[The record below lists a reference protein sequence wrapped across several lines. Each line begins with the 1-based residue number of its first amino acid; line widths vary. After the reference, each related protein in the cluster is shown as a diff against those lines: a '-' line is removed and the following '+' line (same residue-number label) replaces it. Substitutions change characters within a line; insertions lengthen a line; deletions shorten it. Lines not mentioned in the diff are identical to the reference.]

1 MSHEDIE
8 LWRNN
13 AAAVI
18 MDDDANVLLGC
29 NGGKSP
35 YLHVPQGGVR
45 SKEPLLQAALRE
57 VREETG
63 LPADSLHL
71 IAELGG
77 LRYRYRS
84 KNRKS
89 STWDGQQQTYF
100 LLRFPGVRPALPPL
114 PPDSELSALRW
125 VPAAEL
131 REELFVPFKRPAV
144 REALR
149 AFFPIPGPTEQLLPL
164 LRDTLTAR
172 RYANAPQTAPDD
184 TALFGGGKEEIV
196 YQMEDLA
203 KRLDAAQEGKSL
215 LLVLMGSVG
224 SGRKNTLRA
233 VARCLDPLCT
243 RAFAPRPLRG
253 AEEELAAAT
262 PPPETALLLG
272 SSPYEIPEALPL
284 LPDWEAELARRGTRV
299 VKLLLRTS
307 YEAEC
312 KRREHPISPGEY
324 AALRARQDEVMAAT
338 PGPFPWYVV
347 PADRRWYRNY
357 IAARVVAESLEGPVV
372 ASRG

>member
-1 MSHEDIE
+1 MSHENIE

-18 MDDDANVLLGC
+18 MDDAANVLLGC

-45 SKEPLLQAALRE
+45 SKETLLQAALRE

-144 REALR
+144 RKALR
-149 AFFPIPGPTEQLLPL
+149 AFFPIPGPVNHLVPL
-164 LRDTLTAR
+164 LRDSLTVR

-184 TALFGGGKEEIV
+184 TVLFGGGKEEIV

-215 LLVLMGSVG
+215 LLVLMGSEG

-324 AALRARQDEVMAAT
+324 AALRARQDAVMAAT

>member
-1 MSHEDIE
+1 MSHEDTE

-18 MDDDANVLLGC
+18 IDDDANVLLGC

-35 YLHVPQGGVR
+35 YLHFPQGGVR
-45 SKEPLLQAALRE
+45 SKETLLQAALRE
-57 VREETG
+57 VQEETG
-63 LPADSLHL
+63 LPEDTLHL

-100 LLRFPGVRPALPPL
+100 LFRFPGVRPALPPL

-131 REELFVPFKRPAV
+131 REELFVPFKRPAI

-149 AFFPIPGPTEQLLPL
+149 AFFPIPGPMDQLVPL
-164 LRDTLTAR
+164 LRDTLTTH
-172 RYANAPQTAPDD
+172 RYANALQTAPDD
-184 TALFGGGKEEIV
+184 TVLFGGGKEEIA

-215 LLVLMGSVG
+215 LLVLLGSEG

-243 RAFAPRPLRG
+243 RAFAPRPLLRT
-253 AEEELAAAT
+253 EEELAAAT
-262 PPPETALLLG
+262 PPPQTTLLLG
-272 SSPYEIPEALPL
+272 SSPYELPEALPL
-284 LPDWEAELARRGTRV
+284 LPAWEAELAERGTRV

-307 YEAEC
+307 FEAEC
-312 KRREHPISPGEY
+312 KRREHPISTAEY
-324 AALRARQDEVMAAT
+324 AAICARQDAVMAAT

-347 PADRRWYRNY
+347 SADRRWYRNY
-357 IAARVVAESLEGPVV
+357 IAARLVTEALEAPVV
-372 ASRG
+372 AAQG

>member
-18 MDDDANVLLGC
+18 MDDAANVLLGC

-45 SKEPLLQAALRE
+45 SKETLLQAALRE
-57 VREETG
+57 VQEETG
-63 LPADSLHL
+63 LPADALHL

-149 AFFPIPGPTEQLLPL
+149 AFFPIPGPMNHLVPL
-164 LRDTLTAR
+164 LRDTLTVQ

-184 TALFGGGKEEIV
+184 TALFGGGKEEVV

-215 LLVLMGSVG
+215 LLVLMGSEG

-324 AALRARQDEVMAAT
+324 ARQDAVMAAT

-357 IAARVVAESLEGPVV
+357 IAARVVAEALEGPVV

>member
-1 MSHEDIE
+1 MSHEDTE

-35 YLHVPQGGVR
+35 YLHFPQGGVR
-45 SKEPLLQAALRE
+45 SKETLLQAALRE
-57 VREETG
+57 VQEETG
-63 LPADSLHL
+63 LSADALHL

-100 LLRFPGVRPALPPL
+100 LFRLPGIRPALPQQPT
-114 PPDSELSALRW
+114 DSELTALRW

-131 REELFVPFKRPAV
+131 HEELFVPFKRPAV

-149 AFFPIPGPTEQLLPL
+149 AFFPIPGPMDQLVPL
-164 LRDTLTAR
+164 LRESLTTR
-172 RYANAPQTAPDD
+172 RYVNAPQTAPDD
-184 TALFGGGKEEIV
+184 TALFGGGKEEIA

-215 LLVLMGSVG
+215 LLVLLGSEG

-243 RAFAPRPLRG
+243 RAFAPRPQQG
-253 AEEELAAAT
+253 AEKELAAAT
-262 PPPETALLLG
+262 PPPQTTLLLG
-272 SSPYEIPEALPL
+272 SSPYELPEALPL
-284 LPDWEAELARRGTRV
+284 LPAWEAELAQRGTRV

-307 YEAEC
+307 FEAEC
-312 KRREHPISPGEY
+312 KRREHPISTAEY
-324 AALRARQDEVMAAT
+324 AAICARQNAVMAAT

-357 IAARVVAESLEGPVV
+357 IAARLVAEALEAPVV
-372 ASRG
+372 AAQG

>member
-18 MDDDANVLLGC
+18 MDDAANVLLGC

-45 SKEPLLQAALRE
+45 SKETLLQAALRE

-125 VPAAEL
+125 VSAEER

-149 AFFPIPGPTEQLLPL
+149 AFFPIPGPVNHLVPL
-164 LRDTLTAR
+164 LRDSLTVR

-184 TALFGGGKEEIV
+184 TALFGGGKEEVV

-203 KRLDAAQEGKSL
+203 KRLDATQEGKSL
-215 LLVLMGSVG
+215 LLVLMGSEG

-284 LPDWEAELARRGTRV
+284 LPDWETELVRRGTRV

-324 AALRARQDEVMAAT
+324 AAIRARQDEVMAAT

-357 IAARVVAESLEGPVV
+357 IAARVVAEALEGPVV
-372 ASRG
+372 AARG

>member
-1 MSHEDIE
+1 MSHEDTE

-35 YLHVPQGGVR
+35 YLHFPQGGVR
-45 SKEPLLQAALRE
+45 SKETLLQAALRE
-57 VREETG
+57 VQEETG
-63 LPADSLHL
+63 LSADALHL

-100 LLRFPGVRPALPPL
+100 LFRLPGIRPALPQQ
-114 PPDSELSALRW
+114 PPDSELTALRW

-131 REELFVPFKRPAV
+131 HEELFVPFKRPAV

-149 AFFPIPGPTEQLLPL
+149 AFFPIPGLPERLVPL
-164 LRDTLTAR
+164 LRESLTTR
-172 RYANAPQTAPDD
+172 RYANALQTAPDD
-184 TALFGGGKEEIV
+184 TTLFGGGKEEIA

-203 KRLDAAQEGKSL
+203 KRLDAAQEGKRL
-215 LLVLMGSVG
+215 LLVLMGSEG

-243 RAFAPRPLRG
+243 RAFAPRPQQS
-253 AEEELAAAT
+253 AEKELAAAT
-262 PPPETALLLG
+262 PPPETTLLLG
-272 SSPYEIPEALPL
+272 TSPYELPEALPL
-284 LPDWEAELARRGTRV
+284 LPAWEAELAQRGTRV

-307 YEAEC
+307 FEAEC
-312 KRREHPISPGEY
+312 KRREHPISTAEY
-324 AALRARQDEVMAAT
+324 ADVCARQNAVMAAT

-357 IAARVVAESLEGPVV
+357 IAVRLVAEALEAPVV
-372 ASRG
+372 AAQG

>member
-1 MSHEDIE
+1 MSHENIE

-18 MDDDANVLLGC
+18 MDDAANVLLGC

-45 SKEPLLQAALRE
+45 SKETLLQAALRE
-57 VREETG
+57 VQEETG
-63 LPADSLHL
+63 LPADTLHL

-114 PPDSELSALRW
+114 PQDSELSALRW

-144 REALR
+144 RKALR
-149 AFFPIPGPTEQLLPL
+149 AFFPIPGPVNQLLPL
-164 LRDTLTAR
+164 LRDSLTVR
-172 RYANAPQTAPDD
+172 RYDNAPQTAPDD
-184 TALFGGGKEEIV
+184 TELFGGGKEEIV

-215 LLVLMGSVG
+215 LLVLMGSEG

-262 PPPETALLLG
+262 PPTETALLLG
-272 SSPYEIPEALPL
+272 GSPYEIPEALPL

-324 AALRARQDEVMAAT
+324 AALRARQDAVMAAT

-357 IAARVVAESLEGPVV
+357 IAARVVAEALEGPVV

>member
-1 MSHEDIE
+1 MSHEDTE

-13 AAAVI
+13 AAAVV
-18 MDDDANVLLGC
+18 MDDDANVLMGC

-35 YLHVPQGGVR
+35 YLHFPQGGVR
-45 SKEPLLQAALRE
+45 SKETLLQAAKRE
-57 VREETG
+57 VQEETG
-63 LPADSLHL
+63 LPADALHL

-100 LLRFPGVRPALPPL
+100 LFRLPGMRPALPQQPTG
-114 PPDSELSALRW
+114 SELTALRW

-131 REELFVPFKRPAV
+131 HEELFVPFKRPAV

-149 AFFPIPGPTEQLLPL
+149 AFFPIPGLPERLVPL
-164 LRDTLTAR
+164 LRESLTTR
-172 RYANAPQTAPDD
+172 RYVNAPQTAPND
-184 TALFGGGKEEIV
+184 TALFGGGQEEIA

-215 LLVLMGSVG
+215 LLVLLGSEG

-243 RAFAPRPLRG
+243 RAFAPRPLLRT
-253 AEEELAAAT
+253 EEELAAAT

-272 SSPYEIPEALPL
+272 SSPYELPEALPL
-284 LPDWEAELARRGTRV
+284 LPAWEAELAQRGTRV

-307 YEAEC
+307 FEAEC
-312 KRREHPISPGEY
+312 KRREHPISTAEY
-324 AALRARQDEVMAAT
+324 ADVCARQNAVMAAT

-357 IAARVVAESLEGPVV
+357 IAARLVAEALEAPVV
-372 ASRG
+372 AAQG

>member
-1 MSHEDIE
+1 MSHENIE

-18 MDDDANVLLGC
+18 MDDAANVLLGC

-45 SKEPLLQAALRE
+45 SKETLLQAALRE
-57 VREETG
+57 VQEETG
-63 LPADSLHL
+63 LPADALHL

-100 LLRFPGVRPALPPL
+100 LFRFPGMRPALPPL
-114 PPDSELSALRW
+114 PQDSELSALRW

-144 REALR
+144 RVALR
-149 AFFPIPGPTEQLLPL
+149 AFFPIPGPVNQLLPL
-164 LRDTLTAR
+164 LRDTLTVR

-184 TALFGGGKEEIV
+184 TALFGGGKEEVI

-215 LLVLMGSVG
+215 LLVLMGSEG

-324 AALRARQDEVMAAT
+324 AALRARQDAVMAAT

>member
-1 MSHEDIE
+1 MSHENIE

-18 MDDDANVLLGC
+18 MDDAANVLLGC

-45 SKEPLLQAALRE
+45 SKETLLQAALRE
-57 VREETG
+57 VQEETG
-63 LPADSLHL
+63 LPADALHL

-100 LLRFPGVRPALPPL
+100 LLRLPGMRPALPPL
-114 PPDSELSALRW
+114 PQDSELSALRW

-144 REALR
+144 RVALR
-149 AFFPIPGPTEQLLPL
+149 AFFPIPGPVNQLLPL
-164 LRDTLTAR
+164 LRDTLTVR

-184 TALFGGGKEEIV
+184 TALFGGGKEEVI

-215 LLVLMGSVG
+215 LLVLMGSEG

-324 AALRARQDEVMAAT
+324 AALRARQDAVMAAT

>member
-1 MSHEDIE
+1 MSHEDTE

-18 MDDDANVLLGC
+18 MDDDANVLMGC

-35 YLHVPQGGVR
+35 YLHFPQGGVR
-45 SKEPLLQAALRE
+45 SKETLLQAAKRE
-57 VREETG
+57 VQEETG
-63 LPADSLHL
+63 LSADALHL

-100 LLRFPGVRPALPPL
+100 LFRLPGIRPALPQQ
-114 PPDSELSALRW
+114 PPDSELTALRW

-131 REELFVPFKRPAV
+131 HEELFVPFKRPAV
-144 REALR
+144 QEALQ
-149 AFFPIPGPTEQLLPL
+149 AFFPIPGPPNQLMPL
-164 LRDTLTAR
+164 LRESLTTR
-172 RYANAPQTAPDD
+172 RYANAPQTAPND
-184 TALFGGGKEEIV
+184 TALFGGGKEEIA

-203 KRLDAAQEGKSL
+203 KRLDAAQEGKSM
-215 LLVLMGSVG
+215 LLVLLGSEG

-243 RAFAPRPLRG
+243 RAFAPRPLLRM
-253 AEEELAAAT
+253 EEELAAAT

-272 SSPYEIPEALPL
+272 SSPYELPEALPL
-284 LPDWEAELARRGTRV
+284 LPAWEAELAQRGTRV

-307 YEAEC
+307 FEAEC
-312 KRREHPISPGEY
+312 KRREHPISTAEY
-324 AALRARQDEVMAAT
+324 ADVCARQNAVMAAT

-357 IAARVVAESLEGPVV
+357 IAARLVAEALEAPVV
-372 ASRG
+372 AAQG

>member
-1 MSHEDIE
+1 MSHENIE

-18 MDDDANVLLGC
+18 MDNAANVLLGC

-45 SKEPLLQAALRE
+45 SKETLLQAAKRE
-57 VREETG
+57 VQEETG
-63 LPADSLHL
+63 LSADALHL

-100 LLRFPGVRPALPPL
+100 LFRLPGIRPPL
-114 PPDSELSALRW
+114 PQQPPDSELTALRW

-131 REELFVPFKRPAV
+131 HEELFVPFKRPAV
-144 REALR
+144 REALQ
-149 AFFPIPGPTEQLLPL
+149 AFFPIPGPPNQLMPL
-164 LRDTLTAR
+164 LRESLTTR
-172 RYANAPQTAPDD
+172 RYANAPQTAPND
-184 TALFGGGKEEIV
+184 TALFGGGKEEIA

-203 KRLDAAQEGKSL
+203 KRLDAAQEGKSM
-215 LLVLMGSVG
+215 LLVLLGSEG

-243 RAFAPRPLRG
+243 RAFAPRPLLRT
-253 AEEELAAAT
+253 EEELAAAT

-284 LPDWEAELARRGTRV
+284 LPDWETELARRGTRV

-324 AALRARQDEVMAAT
+324 AALRARQDAVMTAT

-357 IAARVVAESLEGPVV
+357 IAARVVAEALEGPVV

>member
-1 MSHEDIE
+1 MSHEDTE

-13 AAAVI
+13 AAAVV
-18 MDDDANVLLGC
+18 MDDDANVLMGC

-35 YLHVPQGGVR
+35 YLHFPQGGVR
-45 SKEPLLQAALRE
+45 SKETLLQAAKRE
-57 VREETG
+57 VQEETG
-63 LPADSLHL
+63 LPADALHL

-100 LLRFPGVRPALPPL
+100 LFRLPGMRPALPQQPTG
-114 PPDSELSALRW
+114 SELTALRW

-131 REELFVPFKRPAV
+131 HEELFVPFKRPAV

-149 AFFPIPGPTEQLLPL
+149 AFFPIPGLPERLVPL
-164 LRDTLTAR
+164 LRESLTTR
-172 RYANAPQTAPDD
+172 RYVNAPQTAPND
-184 TALFGGGKEEIV
+184 TALFGGGKEEIA

-215 LLVLMGSVG
+215 LLVLLGSEG

-243 RAFAPRPLRG
+243 RAFAPRPLLRT
-253 AEEELAAAT
+253 EEELAAAT

-272 SSPYEIPEALPL
+272 SSPYELPEALPL
-284 LPDWEAELARRGTRV
+284 LPAWEAELAQRGTRV

-307 YEAEC
+307 FEAEC
-312 KRREHPISPGEY
+312 KRREHPISTAEY
-324 AALRARQDEVMAAT
+324 ADVCARQNAVMAAT

-357 IAARVVAESLEGPVV
+357 IAARLVAEALEAPVV
-372 ASRG
+372 AAQG

>member
-18 MDDDANVLLGC
+18 MDDAANVLLGC

-45 SKEPLLQAALRE
+45 SKETLLQAALRE
-57 VREETG
+57 VQEETG

-100 LLRFPGVRPALPPL
+100 LLRLPGVRPALPPL
-114 PPDSELSALRW
+114 PQDSELSALRW
-125 VPAAEL
+125 VPAPEL
-131 REELFVPFKRPAV
+131 HEELFVPFKRPAV

-149 AFFPIPGPTEQLLPL
+149 AFFPIPGPPDQLLPL
-164 LRDTLTAR
+164 LRDTLTTR
-172 RYANAPQTAPDD
+172 RYANAPQTSPDD
-184 TALFGGGKEEIV
+184 TALFGGGKEEIA

-215 LLVLMGSVG
+215 LLVLLGSEG
-224 SGRKNTLRA
+224 SGRKNTMRA

-284 LPDWEAELARRGTRV
+284 LPDWEAKLARRGTRV

-312 KRREHPISPGEY
+312 KRREHPVSLEEY
-324 AALRARQDEVMAAT
+324 AAIRARQDAVMAAT
-338 PGPFPWYVV
+338 SGPFPWYVV

-357 IAARVVAESLEGPVV
+357 IAARVVAEALEGPVV

>member
-1 MSHEDIE
+1 MSHENIE

-18 MDDDANVLLGC
+18 MDDAANVLLGC

-45 SKEPLLQAALRE
+45 SKETLLQAALRE
-57 VREETG
+57 VQEETG
-63 LPADSLHL
+63 LPADALHL

-114 PPDSELSALRW
+114 PQDSELSSLRW

-144 REALR
+144 RVALR
-149 AFFPIPGPTEQLLPL
+149 AFFPIPGPMNHLVPL
-164 LRDTLTAR
+164 LRDTLTVR

-215 LLVLMGSVG
+215 LLVLMGSEG

-324 AALRARQDEVMAAT
+324 AALRARQDAVMAAT

>member
-1 MSHEDIE
+1 MSHEDTE

-18 MDDDANVLLGC
+18 IDDDANVLLGC

-35 YLHVPQGGVR
+35 YLHFPQGGVR
-45 SKEPLLQAALRE
+45 SKETLLQAAKRE
-57 VREETG
+57 VQEETG
-63 LPADSLHL
+63 LSADALHL

-100 LLRFPGVRPALPPL
+100 LFRLPGMRPALPQQPTG
-114 PPDSELSALRW
+114 SELTALRC

-131 REELFVPFKRPAV
+131 HEELFVPFKRPAV

-149 AFFPIPGPTEQLLPL
+149 AFFPIPGLPERLVPL
-164 LRDTLTAR
+164 LRESLTTR
-172 RYANAPQTAPDD
+172 RYVNAPQTAPND
-184 TALFGGGKEEIV
+184 TALFGGGKEEIA

-215 LLVLMGSVG
+215 LLVLLGSEG

-243 RAFAPRPLRG
+243 RAFAPRPLLRT
-253 AEEELAAAT
+253 EEELAAAT

-272 SSPYEIPEALPL
+272 SSPYELPEVLPL
-284 LPDWEAELARRGTRV
+284 LPAWEAELAQRGMRV
-299 VKLLLRTS
+299 VKLLRRTS
-307 YEAEC
+307 FEAEC
-312 KRREHPISPGEY
+312 KRREHPISTAEY
-324 AALRARQDEVMAAT
+324 ADVCARQNAVMAAT

-357 IAARVVAESLEGPVV
+357 IAARLVAEALEAPVV
-372 ASRG
+372 AAQG

>member
-18 MDDDANVLLGC
+18 MDDAANVLLGC

-45 SKEPLLQAALRE
+45 SKETLLQAALRE

-63 LPADSLHL
+63 LPADALHL

-149 AFFPIPGPTEQLLPL
+149 AFFPIPGPVNQLLPL
-164 LRDTLTAR
+164 LRDTLTVR
-172 RYANAPQTAPDD
+172 RYANALQTAPDD

-196 YQMEDLA
+196 YQMEDLT

-215 LLVLMGSVG
+215 LLVLMGSEG
-224 SGRKNTLRA
+224 SGRKNTLRS

-284 LPDWEAELARRGTRV
+284 LPDWETELARRGTRV

-324 AALRARQDEVMAAT
+324 AALHAQQDAVMAAT

>member
-1 MSHEDIE
+1 MSHENIE

-18 MDDDANVLLGC
+18 MDDAANVLLGC

-45 SKEPLLQAALRE
+45 SKETLLQAAKRE
-57 VREETG
+57 VQEETG
-63 LPADSLHL
+63 LSADALHL

-100 LLRFPGVRPALPPL
+100 LFRLPGIHPALPQQ
-114 PPDSELSALRW
+114 PPDSELTALRW

-131 REELFVPFKRPAV
+131 HEELFVPFKRPAV
-144 REALR
+144 RVALR
-149 AFFPIPGPTEQLLPL
+149 AFFPIPGPVNHLVPL

-184 TALFGGGKEEIV
+184 TALFGGGKEEVV

-215 LLVLMGSVG
+215 LLVLMGSEG

-243 RAFAPRPLRG
+243 RAFAPRPLLR
-253 AEEELAAAT
+253 AEEELAAST
-262 PPPETALLLG
+262 PPPETTLLLG
-272 SSPYEIPEALPL
+272 SSPYELPEALPL
-284 LPDWEAELARRGTRV
+284 LPAWEAELAQRGMRV

-307 YEAEC
+307 FEAEC
-312 KRREHPISPGEY
+312 KRRESPISTAEY
-324 AALRARQDEVMAAT
+324 ADVCARQNAVMAAT
-338 PGPFPWYVV
+338 TGPFPWYVV

-357 IAARVVAESLEGPVV
+357 IAARLVAEALEAPVV
-372 ASRG
+372 AAQG